1 MLSVFRFRHHLSVTA
16 KFIIIY
22 LSILAASLSVTGL
35 ILYVQAS
42 KSTIAQAQVVM
53 EQNVQQKKDNISEKI
68 KMIENVSQIIAYDT
82 KIQTF
87 LGSAFTNE
95 SFQLEEYRDNTAPIL
110 ENIMRQNTYIHS
122 IRIYMENNT
131 IPELYDGFYHLDRI
145 RNEEGYANFI
155 LNRESNSNWRGLHP
169 EKSIVSL
176 PGVVKKNEVFS
187 FCRKMFSSKYLD
199 LVGLLEIEVKQE
211 VLFDSLN
218 NSSARNLGRIF
229 VADHTGTIVS
239 QNIPDL
245 YKKQLID
252 LGIPQLPGDLKFNE
266 IVEMGGNS
274 SILISIPLEGLD
286 FHVVGLFPVSN
297 FNGKVK
303 DSLRTMMLVLLV
315 ALIVLSVLV
324 YFITNALL
332 ARMKVLVKAMK
343 QVRNGSLD
351 ISVPVVSNDEF
362 SQMALS
368 FNHMTR
374 RIHELVETVYKTKI
388 MEKEA
393 ELRALESQIKP
404 HFLYNTLATISW
416 VARKSNSPEIT
427 HLSNTL
433 AKFYRLVLNKG
444 RSIIMVRDE
453 IEMVRT
459 YVQIQKFR
467 FEDLFDIVFEVDE
480 EIYKYH
486 TAKNILQPLVENA
499 LIHGIEPKRAHGT
512 IILKAG
518 FRDDRLFYQVIDDG
532 VGIQKDKIDAILHGQ
547 VENSSGSGYAIKN
560 IMERLDAYYG
570 DQHSF
575 ELFGKPGIGTVIT
588 ITFAKGVQR

>member
-1 MLSVFRFRHHLSVTA
+1 MLSVFRYRPHLSVTA

-145 RNEEGYANFI
+145 RNEEGYADFI
-155 LNRESNSNWRGLHP
+155 LNREGNSNWMGLHP
-169 EKSIVSL
+169 EKTIVSL
-176 PGVVKKNEVFS
+176 PGVVEKNEVFS
-187 FCRKMFSSKYLD
+187 FCRKMFSAKYLD

-245 YKKQLID
+245 YKKHLVD

-315 ALIVLSVLV
+315 ALLVLSVLV

-512 IILKAG
+512 IIIKAG
-518 FRDDRLFYQVIDDG
+518 SRDDRLFYQVIDDG
-532 VGIQKDKIDAILHGQ
+532 VGIQKDKIDAILQGQ
-547 VENSSGSGYAIKN
+547 VDNSSGSGYAIKN

-575 ELFGKPGIGTVIT
+575 ELFGRPGIGTVIT

>member
-1 MLSVFRFRHHLSVTA
+1 MLSVFRYRHHLSVTA

-68 KMIENVSQIIAYDT
+68 KMIESVSQIIAFDT

-187 FCRKMFSSKYLD
+187 YCRKMFSSKYLD

-229 VADHTGTIVS
+229 VTDHTGTIVS

-303 DSLRTMMLVLLV
+303 DSLRTMMLVLLI

-368 FNHMTR
+368 FNHMTK

-575 ELFGKPGIGTVIT
+575 ELFGRPGIGTVIT